1 MINTKNFHIDINGS
15 WNGDTDSKHHHDN
28 RLCEYLISIF
38 REKQVKNVLDLG
50 CGSGLYAKKFID
62 NNIACS
68 CYDGHPDTK
77 QITNGICETID
88 LSQEISLGNTYD
100 CVMSLEVGEHIP
112 KIYENNF
119 INNIVK
125 HSHNFIIISWAIPG
139 QPGDGH
145 INCQNNKYIIDNI
158 QEKNW
163 HFNQSIT
170 NSLRRESS
178 LWWFKNTL
186 MFFQKTKLS

>member
-1 MINTKNFHIDINGS
+1 MSSTKNFHINENGC
-15 WNGDTDSKHHHDN
+15 WNGDTNSKHYHDN
-28 RLCEYLISIF
+28 KLCEHLISIF
-38 REKQVKNVLDLG
+38 LEKQIRSVLDLG
-50 CGSGLYAKKFID
+50 CGSGLYAKKFIE
-62 NNIACS
+62 NNIICN

-145 INCQNNKYIIDNI
+145 VNCQNNQYIIDTI

-163 HFNQSIT
+163 YFNQSIT

-186 MFFQKTKLS
+186 MCFQKTKLS